1 MRLALWMKTSKSPF
15 RSRYISPGNLL
26 KTPTLTGWFFHTLS
40 GHEPSDMRLEEVTK
54 DVAVLG
60 NTLLQHSLEQLGSSH
75 LEKSGP

>member
-1 MRLALWMKTSKSPF
+1 
-15 RSRYISPGNLL
+15 L

-54 DVAVLG
+54 DVAALG